1 MKKILAVL
9 FLAGMFISALFAATP
24 EGWTSD
30 FEAAKKK
37 AAKENRLM
45 YVLFTGSDWCGY
57 CIKLQKEVLSKPNF
71 IKLGEKDFVFVY
83 IDFPRKSQA
92 DNPIA
97 NRALAQM
104 YKVAG
109 YPTAFVMDANGKV
122 LEKIVGAFPL
132 KSYVKKLE
140 TVRRK
145 NPVK

>member
-1 MKKILAVL
+1 MKKSLAVL
-9 FLAGMFISALFAATP
+9 FLAGMFMSALFAATP

-30 FEAAKKK
+30 FEAAKHK
-37 AAKENRLM
+37 AAKEKRLM

-57 CIKLQKEVLSKPNF
+57 CIKLQKEVLSKPYF

-97 NRALAQM
+97 NRALVQM
-104 YKVAG
+104 YKVDG

-132 KSYVKKLE
+132 KSYIKKLE

-145 NPVK
+145 NPAK

>member
-1 MKKILAVL
+1 MKKFLAVL
-9 FLAGMFISALFAATP
+9 FLAGMFVSVLSAATP

-30 FEAAKKK
+30 FEKAKLK
-37 AAKENRLM
+37 AAKENRLL

-57 CIKLQKEVLSKPNF
+57 CIKLQKEVLSKPEF
-71 IKLGEKDFVFVY
+71 KKLGEKDFVFVY
-83 IDFPRKSQA
+83 IDFPRKSRA

-97 NRALAQM
+97 NRALVQM
-104 YKVAG
+104 YKVDG

-132 KSYVKKLE
+132 KSYIKKLE

-145 NPVK
+145 NPAK

>member
-1 MKKILAVL
+1 MKKSLAVL
-9 FLAGMFISALFAATP
+9 FLAGMFMSALFAATP

-30 FEAAKKK
+30 FEAAKQK

-83 IDFPRKSQA
+83 IDFPRKSRA

-109 YPTAFVMDANGKV
+109 YPTAFVMDADGKV
-122 LEKIVGAFPL
+122 LTKIEEALPL
-132 KSYVKKLE
+132 RSYVKMLE

>member
-1 MKKILAVL
+1 MKKSLAVL
-9 FLAGMFISALFAATP
+9 FLAGMFMSALFAATP

-57 CIKLQKEVLSKPNF
+57 CIKLQKEVLSKPEF
-71 IKLGEKDFVFVY
+71 KKLGEKDFVFVY
-83 IDFPRKSQA
+83 IDFPRKSRA

-97 NRALAQM
+97 NRALVQM

-109 YPTAFVMDANGKV
+109 YPTAFVMDADGKV
-122 LEKIVGAFPL
+122 LTKIEEALPL
-132 KSYVKKLE
+132 RSYVKMLE